1 MSHKIGVL
9 GNDNSVLIYRMLG
22 FDVYQIDNPEEASRK
37 IDELAQADYGVIYVT
52 ETVAEKILETIH
64 RYDDEILPA
73 IILIPDHTGTRGIG
87 KKRVQEN
94 VEKAV
99 GQNIL

>member
-22 FDVYQIDNPEEASRK
+22 FDVYQTANDAEASRK
-37 IDELAQADYGVIYVT
+37 IDELAQDDYGVIYVT
-52 ETVAEKILETIH
+52 ESVAENILETIH

-87 KKRVQEN
+87 KKRVQDN

-99 GQNIL
+99 GQDIL

>member
-1 MSHKIGVL
+1 MSHKIGVI

-22 FDVYQIDNPEEASRK
+22 FDVFQTETSQEASDK
-37 IDELAQADYGVIYVT
+37 LNELAQDEYGVIYVT
-52 ETVAEKILETIH
+52 ETVAEHIATTIH
-64 RYDDEILPA
+64 EYDEKMLPA
-73 IILIPDHTGTRGIG
+73 IILIPDHTGSRGIG
-87 KKRVQEN
+87 KRRVQEN

>member
-37 IDELAQADYGVIYVT
+37 IDELAQDDYGVIYVT

>member
-37 IDELAQADYGVIYVT
+37 IDELAQDDYGVIYVT
-52 ETVAEKILETIH
+52 ERVAEKILETIH

>member
-9 GNDNSVLIYRMLG
+9 GNDNSVLIYQMLG
-22 FDVYQIDNPEEASRK
+22 FDVYQINNPEEASIK
-37 IDELAQADYGVIYVT
+37 LDELAQDEYGVIYVT
-52 ETVAEKILETIH
+52 ESVAENILETIH
-64 RYDDEILPA
+64 RYDDKLLPA

-99 GQNIL
+99 GQDIL

>member
-1 MSHKIGVL
+1 MSRKIGVI

-22 FDVYQIDNPEEASRK
+22 FDVFHTMNSQEASQK
-37 IDELAQADYGVIYVT
+37 IDELAKDKYGVIYIT
-52 ETVAEKILETIH
+52 EQVAEEISETILK
-64 RYDDEILPA
+64 YDEEILPA
-73 IILIPDHTGTRGIG
+73 IILIPDHTGSRGIG
-87 KKRVQEN
+87 KRRVQEN

>member
-37 IDELAQADYGVIYVT
+37 IDELAQDDYGVIYVT

-99 GQNIL
+99 GQDIL